1 MLDILS
7 VLPPRLAK
15 PLKTCS
21 EPRLVKQTQGLGIRA
36 VDENP
41 PRMADANSM
50 LAGTETLASSNPVSP
65 TQRPAHNAT

>member
-50 LAGTETLASSNPVSP
+50 LAGNRNVAKLEPRFAD
-65 TQRPAHNAT
+65 ATSGA